1 MQVIAESLSPEATYR
16 LMSGVVVP
24 RPIAWITTE
33 SDDGV
38 VNLAPFS
45 CFTFVSNKPPL
56 IGVNVGRKAGNRKDT
71 GANIHAR
78 GEFVINIGDATQLEA
93 IHLSSIEHPPEVSE
107 VEVLGLTTAPS
118 HFIRT
123 PRLAD
128 VPVSMECRLERV
140 IEFGDTGAEF
150 IVGEVLVFHMRE
162 GLYRDGKV
170 DTTELN
176 PVCRIGGPN
185 YASLGEIVTLR
196 GVGQTAK
203 TVLARND

>member
-1 MQVIAESLSPEATYR
+1 MQIMAESLSPEATYR

-24 RPIAWITTE
+24 RPIAWITTV
-33 SDDGV
+33 SDDGM

-56 IGVNVGRKAGNRKDT
+56 IGVNIGRKAGVRKDT
-71 GANIHAR
+71 GANIHAS
-78 GEFVINIGDATQLEA
+78 GEYVINIGDATQLEA
-93 IHLSSIEHPPEVSE
+93 IHLSSVEHPPEVSE
-107 VEVLGLTTAPS
+107 TDVLGLATAPS
-118 HFIRT
+118 RIIRT

-128 VPVSMECRLERV
+128 VPVSMECRLERI

-150 IVGEVLVFHMRE
+150 VVGEVLVFHLRD

-170 DTTELN
+170 DTRELN

-185 YASLGEIVTLR
+185 YASLGDIVTLR
-196 GVGQTAK
+196 AVGQTEK
-203 TVLARND
+203 SVLNRNG